1 MLHSS
6 LRPGHASKG
15 NSMLLLASIGW
26 LVRFQNMQVMLI
38 RWSEP
43 LALDGA
49 ISATQQGHIYT

>member
-1 MLHSS
+1 
-6 LRPGHASKG
+6 
-15 NSMLLLASIGW
+15 MLLLANIWW

-49 ISATQQGHIYT
+49 ISATQQGRIYT